1 MRSATNPAAVRVI
14 AYMRCSTNEQ
24 ADSGLGLAAQRAVLE
39 AECVRRGWR
48 HVEWIEDP
56 GYSAR
61 TLKRPGLIEAL
72 GRLASGQAHVLL
84 SKSADRLSRSLKD
97 FCDLTERSQREGW
110 SVCAMDAPADPLTP
124 HGKAMQAMQIVFS
137 QLERDLVSSRTKDAL
152 AAKRAAG
159 VRLGRARV
167 LPDDVRD
174 LILRLRHDDGHS
186 YGQIAKQLNTA
197 GVPLP
202 AGGRTWFPA
211 SVRKIVV
218 AAAAA

>member
-1 MRSATNPAAVRVI
+1 MTKPAAVRVV

-24 ADSGLGLAAQRAVLE
+24 ADSGLGLAAQRACLE
-39 AECVRRGWR
+39 AECARRGWAE
-48 HVEWIEDP
+48 VEWIEDH

-61 TLKRPGLIEAL
+61 TLKRPGLSTAL
-72 GRLASGQAHVLL
+72 GRLAAGQADVLL
-84 SKSADRLSRSLKD
+84 AKSADRLSRSLKD
-97 FCDLTERSQREGW
+97 FCDLTERSQQEGW
-110 SVCAMDAPADPLTP
+110 SVCALDAPADPLTP

-159 VRLGRARV
+159 VRLGRQRV

-174 LILRLRHDDGHS
+174 QILSLRHDDGYS
-186 YGQIAKQLNTA
+186 YGEIAKRLNAA

>member
-1 MRSATNPAAVRVI
+1 MPVACPVVI

-24 ADSGLGLAAQRAVLE
+24 ADSGLGLAAQRVILE
-39 AECVRRGWR
+39 AECTRREWSN
-48 HVEWIEDP
+48 VEWIEDA

-61 TLKRPGLIEAL
+61 TLKRPGLTAAL
-72 GRLASGQAHVLL
+72 ERLASGQAHVLL

-110 SVCAMDAPADPLTP
+110 SVCALDAPADPLTP
-124 HGKAMQAMQIVFS
+124 HGRAMQAMQIVFS
-137 QLERDLVSSRTKDAL
+137 QLERDLVSSRTRDAL
-152 AAKRAAG
+152 AAKRSSG
-159 VRLGRARV
+159 VRLGRQRV
-167 LPDDVRD
+167 ISDDLRNR
-174 LILRLRHDDGHS
+174 ILRLRHEDGYS
-186 YGQIAKQLNTA
+186 YGVIARQLNAA

-218 AAAAA
+218 AAEAA